1 MKKRI
6 FLNIR
11 IKKLYV
17 TNVKSFYLRF
27 RVQILPLFFTRFHLS
42 TLFEQF
48 SFKQS
53 VIFLRFAYYS
63 ILNDI
68 IYYISR
74 VVSSFIRTI
83 MMIAH
88 DRAIIVHVM
97 PGEMRFRGNSRI
109 RVYFDPL
116 RDSWHS
122 ISTAKSNYASR
133 VVAAKSKN

>member
-6 FLNIR
+6 FLDIR

-17 TNVKSFYLRF
+17 TNVESFYLRF
-27 RVQILPLFFTRFHLS
+27 RVQILPLFFYSFLS
-42 TLFEQF
+42 TLFGQF

-63 ILNDI
+63 ILDDI

-74 VVSSFIRTI
+74 VVSSFTRTI

-97 PGEMRFRGNSRI
+97 PGEMRFRGNSRV